1 MSFGKFQKAC
11 DMYGFSFTLS
21 NLSYGLRLELEPNF
35 TLQTIVLNEEGVHY
49 KKLFKRA
56 IESMKE
62 YSETHNT

>member
-1 MSFGKFQKAC
+1 MWFLKFQKAC

-35 TLQTIVLNEEGVHY
+35 TIQTIVLKEENVHY

-56 IESMKE
+56 IKSMKK
-62 YSETHNT
+62 YSKTHST